1 MCSGKDLNKHHKLM
15 TLIHELGLENQLYKL
30 SKDIDIIIHNK
41 QSSININ
48 SLLKELILKS
58 KRIK

>member
-1 MCSGKDLNKHHKLM
+1 M
-15 TLIHELGLENQLYKL
+15 TLIHELGLEDQLYKL

-58 KRIK
+58 KGLKKDYLQNNKEIL